1 MKNRYFF
8 SALGLMLVTVWSM
21 WRWFLSPWVAR
32 LDRTVALQ
40 VLLVVHCFRFIS
52 PISLVQGVTLPGL
65 SVELTYPQVLGD
77 IATAAFALVA
87 IAALRADAGWA
98 MGWVWFTNL
107 FGFVDLGIVT
117 VQGLR
122 FDFAEHVGAM
132 FYVVAWFVPWLLV
145 SHVLIFQQLL
155 LRFETQRTSSSC
167 EPTLA
172 TATKT
177 SKSGRSR
184 GQR

>member
-1 MKNRYFF
+1 MQKLYFF

-32 LDRTVALQ
+32 LDRTMALQ

-52 PISLVQGVTLPGL
+52 PISLVQGVTVPGL

-87 IAALRADAGWA
+87 IAALRAKAGWA
-98 MGWVWFTNL
+98 KGWVWFTNL

-145 SHVLIFQQLL
+145 SHVLIFQQLS
-155 LRFETQRTSSSC
+155 LRLEAQRARGSC
-167 EPTLA
+167 
-172 TATKT
+172 
-177 SKSGRSR
+177 
-184 GQR
+184 